1 MNEEYLRGLHEHLGI
16 KDDYD
21 TWIEAI
27 TNNEEYLQGLHK
39 HLKVKD
45 DYETWTNAVFG
56 EVKKK
61 DESVS
66 ISQEEDTEFTTPEGQ
81 EEVISSDVSETI
93 SPQEESEFQNWM
105 ATDPNVVA
113 WREEFKQNYGEEPQ
127 IDNSNYDY
135 RGAWKAG
142 IKPQPSEVDG
152 MYHWGSKGI
161 DGVDLKSEDHPT
173 RWKSEYMD
181 ATGINPDESGITK
194 EEALEVI
201 SKSVETDL
209 DDISNEPVIFASE
222 AERYELANLT
232 DIEKIFGRS
241 AIPQFFGDLYRSGAA
256 GQAQG
261 GSVDESL
268 ELFYKGA
275 EVTDEDI
282 QDFLAAQERMQAHG
296 ESTEM
301 EDFQR
306 IYKENGGGFL
316 GFTLGVANNLSVI
329 PQLFVSSVSAM
340 LTPATL
346 AGAASGAGAGAAI
359 GSSGFTAGPLGA
371 FTTAGGALVGAM
383 GGASATLETG
393 LTFAELLQEEI
404 GDEKMTIENIREVL
418 EDPDKV
424 NNMRFKAAGRGFT
437 IGAIDAYTG
446 GLAANITSRVAKTT
460 GRKLVAA
467 GAGGTVE
474 AIGGSTGEVGGKL
487 VAGQEMDVADIL
499 FEGVTGTATA
509 PISVGM
515 GLYRAPKYH
524 INGTDK
530 NAQVSGP
537 TMAQFIRDASPSDL
551 LKAEVNIENDP
562 VLKQV
567 YDDRY
572 NEVTVQREILA
583 AEPNMNKPTLDAIT
597 SLQLELNTLEGNKT
611 QAAKDRA
618 AIIKA
623 QIKSLIEN
631 PIQEGE
637 ARSTQISVDGD
648 NTSTST
654 IVVTE
659 DYAIQQLA
667 EEGIENPTL
676 EQVQEKQQQ
685 IIKEQRN
692 AIQEQSTE
700 GVDASEQTG
709 PSEGVREGDT
719 ESGLPTEQTTQE
731 GTESV
736 QESDVEQTETQ
747 TDTDT
752 VEESDVEQMME
763 DTESVAEEDVVDPA
777 VEEEV
782 SNMESDENVD
792 LTPIDEADIDLV
804 EPTNVEVD
812 PSKGARAV
820 VDEDVVADD
829 TVIEDT
835 SKQDTAV
842 EETTEGDVVV
852 DDTIVEETTD
862 TAVDVRDTDKINS
875 ILERVDETKKAIVN
889 QAVNAIN
896 TLKNIFPDIEI
907 VVHETTDSY
916 NNSVQVPDTRGEFS
930 YQIDE
935 DGTKSGG
942 RIDINLETARPE
954 TVAHEV
960 AHAVLLKAFNDSVET
975 YNNFKGKISQIISEA
990 DNKALQEFADNYEG
1004 DVVSEEYL
1012 AELVAT
1018 LVNESKTLSPS
1029 TIQKIAQAINNIVSQ
1044 ITNGQVVPFQDVN
1057 NTQEILDFFNT
1068 ISQNIAE
1075 GEAIQSETIQVDN
1088 IKVLD
1093 NGTNPIGNPTEIVKP
1108 KTKSKEQKNTFK
1120 KSHDNSLV
1128 KPEHKIDFLKLVDN
1142 IVAKKEKVWFWV
1154 ADQLGINNELDGGPS
1169 FAHQK
1174 DGEIWASSMSAKA
1187 IGNNINKA
1195 NYIFII
1201 SGSPTTSLLFNKT
1214 AYDKITSKLGD
1225 FNVFKETVLKAN
1237 PTKALRET
1245 LEAHDSWQSLRED
1258 SSTDK
1263 PKKFGTGRKKFL
1275 IALEKTKSTPNT
1287 EVTKFIESINGY
1299 TDLNDLRDGFYKDN
1313 NFEQNDVML
1322 VLKPE
1327 GVSET
1332 SNHSTYENTILGEV
1346 VGVPDVKVDALQ
1358 LMPKEMADK
1367 YAGKGKSQASQGI
1380 APYGSG
1386 VKEVSSPKRVAK
1398 SQRNTPAAKLAQQY
1412 NMNESGFM
1420 GKGIVNIPLL
1430 KRKAAALGLGVK
1442 QAVNGSYFFT
1452 KNGRKF
1458 NPFTVTR
1465 SDKSSINPIKKFV
1478 RDVRGLGYS
1487 EVAIETLLKRRGIK
1501 AEVITEVMTT
1511 EKKATQ
1517 QPKTTM
1523 SEELVPGYD
1532 RLNREIKGIVE
1543 KSKKRGVKFLDIANN
1558 VINYVKGSKVYE
1570 IATDVQR
1577 EKMLRD
1583 IRKEYNLK
1591 EKSAPSI
1598 KRILGLADDT
1608 ITVKV
1613 KDLIKEQLRAAQRGA
1628 KDAKSFIK
1636 EAQEVLAKEVEDLV
1650 KKGTISNVQA
1660 KRIINRFAKTDV
1672 TKETQI
1678 DSFVEYMTNVYNKS
1692 ETQYKKGII
1701 GKIQALIE
1709 AKAKVTKTPSN
1720 KRRGKGL
1727 DAQGQSFFAAARA
1740 VIRGVLDDSLNAESI
1755 QNKLFPNIDD
1765 ILTKSEA
1772 DLTTKEQAQ
1781 LDAYEAYNLLSDIEN
1796 MSVEDVEALL
1806 DDLKKTRSESIARL
1820 QQKLEAERAEIKKLK
1835 DTADSNIKEGYSA
1848 LYDSEGNLLDANQL
1862 NAEANE
1868 RYKALM
1874 SGKLLKAFKLYM
1886 KAVSPTTPVK
1896 MIQSIANW
1904 LKHLGTLTNGLDKVG
1919 NFFTKNV
1926 YERLNKMESKY
1937 TEGVQKTR
1945 AKLDDIAKSIEG
1957 IKSYN
1962 DIKRKLA
1969 TGVHKI
1975 SGITTGLGKA
1985 LGSDLFSADQ
1995 LMRVYALSK
2004 NPVQRAKLLKQGFT
2018 DAKIEEIKK
2027 ILGPEVI
2034 EFTDKVVDYLSNEYF
2049 EQTNDVYKDVNNV
2062 NLGYVEEYFP
2072 TQTIQQK
2079 VNAQLLQD
2087 GDFNGVFNAQTAP
2100 ALKERTDQTGDVD
2113 ILGADFTSVLD
2124 NHFETIERYK
2134 AYAKGVKIL
2143 NNIFKFKSVDTLLS
2157 QLALTSAVKNAVNYA
2172 VNPNG
2177 APSAVQASFLDK
2189 LMTKYTG
2196 FALAFKAVQIVKQA
2210 TSFVNAFED
2219 YNYRGEGKKRI
2230 PGLDAMMFM
2239 IDTAKVIA
2247 TLPYQMKKA
2256 YDMSPMFRERLRKG
2270 LEGDVYGLE
2279 SGSST
2284 FKPIGKSHTLWGRA
2298 SRAFKTAAGS
2308 PTVLGDILGVMGYMI
2323 NYNRDI
2329 ANGMSEAEAL
2339 EKFENYNATQQSRRG
2354 TDKIPLQM
2362 NTNALARGFTMFG
2375 STLFLQMNKVMQSMT
2390 NLMRSG
2396 TRPSA
2401 KDARALVLNL
2411 GVANVLFVTA
2421 ANMFKFMEGEDE
2433 DKEEVLEKMKE
2444 AMMGLNLI
2452 YQIPYFGAGAEK
2464 AINRYKGAGNK
2475 PVDVVVDPISSVV
2488 QKAEKLV
2495 KEGDVSKGS
2504 RVLLELAIGAQLD
2517 PFIGLYE
2524 GFNEGFDDDVMYDI
2538 LGVSKSY
2545 RPSEKKKQSLKDI
2558 SRELKKVDPKQW
2570 NKLFGPNTKMGKQ
2583 LKKQQQQEKKLKDM
2597 QRKAEEKARRK

>member
-1 MNEEYLRGLHEHLGI
+1 MNEEYLKGLHEHLDI
-16 KDDYD
+16 KDDYE

-39 HLKVKD
+39 HLDVKD

-66 ISQEEDTEFTTPEGQ
+66 ISQEDDTEFTTPEGQ
-81 EEVISSDVSETI
+81 EEVISSDVSEAITPEQT
-93 SPQEESEFQNWM
+93 STEDGTTFEQFVEEKDLDTTKM
-105 ATDPNVVA
+105 VDP
-113 WREEFKQNYGEEPQ
+113 
-127 IDNSNYDY
+127 
-135 RGAWKAG
+135 
-142 IKPQPSEVDG
+142 
-152 MYHWGSKGI
+152 
-161 DGVDLKSEDHPT
+161 T
-173 RWKSEYMD
+173 
-181 ATGINPDESGITK
+181 TGLPIET
-194 EEALEVI
+194 E
-201 SKSVETDL
+201 SVETDL

-241 AIPQFFGDLYRSGAA
+241 VIPQFFGDLYRSGAA

-275 EVTDEDI
+275 DVTEEDI
-282 QDFLAAQERMQAHG
+282 QDFIAAQERMQSHG

-301 EDFQR
+301 ADFQR
-306 IYKENGGGFL
+306 IYQQNGGGVL
-316 GFTLGVANNLSVI
+316 GFTLGIANNLSVI

-346 AGAASGAGAGAAI
+346 AGAASGGTTGALV
-359 GSSGFTAGPLGA
+359 GSSGFSAGPLGV
-371 FTTAGGALVGAM
+371 FTTAGGAMVGAM

-404 GDEKMTIENIREVL
+404 GDKKMTVESIREVL
-418 EDPDKV
+418 EDGEAM
-424 NNMRFKAAGRGFT
+424 NRMRWKSAGRGFT
-437 IGAIDAYTG
+437 IGAIDGYFG
-446 GLAANITSRVAKTT
+446 GLASGVTRKVAQQT
-460 GRKLVAA
+460 GRKMVAA
-467 GAGGTVE
+467 TAGGTVE
-474 AIGGSTGEVGGKL
+474 AIGGSLGEVGGKL

-524 INGTDK
+524 INGTDSK
-530 NAQVSGP
+530 AQVSGP
-537 TMAQFIRDASPSDL
+537 TMAAFIRDASPSDL
-551 LKAEVNIENDP
+551 LNAEINIVNDPELQSIYDERFKEVNAQAD
-562 VLKQV
+562 
-567 YDDRY
+567 
-572 NEVTVQREILA
+572 ILA
-583 AEPNMNKPTLDAIT
+583 AAPNMNKPTLDAIT
-597 SLQLELNTLEGNKT
+597 TLQLELNTLEGNKSQT
-611 QAAKDRA
+611 AKDRA

-623 QIKSLIEN
+623 EIKSLQEN
-631 PIQEGE
+631 PITEAE
-637 ARSTQISVDGD
+637 ARSTEIAVEGDDVSSVT
-648 NTSTST
+648 N
-654 IVVTE
+654 VVTE
-659 DYAIQQLA
+659 EFAIEKLA

-676 EQVQEKQQQ
+676 EQVAEKQQQ
-685 IIKEQRN
+685 LLNEQAN

-700 GVDASEQTG
+700 SVDAPEQTG

-736 QESDVEQTETQ
+736 QESNVEQTETQ
-747 TDTDT
+747 TDTDA
-752 VEESDVEQMME
+752 VEE
-763 DTESVAEEDVVDPA
+763 AVDPA

-804 EPTNVEVD
+804 EPSNVEVD
-812 PSKGARAV
+812 PNKGARPV
-820 VDEDVVADD
+820 VDEAVEEDVVADD

-835 SKQDTAV
+835 AIEDTAV

-862 TAVDVRDTDKINS
+862 TAVDVRDTDKVNS
-875 ILERVDETKKAIVN
+875 ILERVDETKKTIIN
-889 QAVNAIN
+889 QALNAIN

-916 NNSVQVPDTRGEFS
+916 NNAVQVPNTRGEFS

-990 DNKALQEFADNYEG
+990 DNKALQEFADTYEG
-1004 DVVSEEYL
+1004 DVASEEYL

-1044 ITNGQVVPFQDVN
+1044 LTNGQVVPFQDVN
-1057 NTQEILDFFNT
+1057 NTQEVLEFFNT

-1108 KTKSKEQKNTFK
+1108 KTKSKQQKNNFK

-1174 DGEIWASSMSAKA
+1174 DGEIWASSMSTKG
-1187 IGNNINKA
+1187 IENNINKSD
-1195 NYIFII
+1195 YIFII
-1201 SGSPTTSLLFNKT
+1201 SGSPTTSLLFNK
-1214 AYDKITSKLGD
+1214 AAFDKITSKLGD
-1225 FNVFKETVLKAN
+1225 FNVFKETVLRAK

-1287 EVTKFIESINGY
+1287 EVTKFIESIEGY

-1367 YAGKGKSQASQGI
+1367 YAGKGRSQASQGI

-1398 SQRNTPAAKLAQQY
+1398 SQKNTPAAKLAQQY

-1636 EAQEVLAKEVEDLV
+1636 EAQEVLAKEVKDLV

-1660 KRIINRFAKTDV
+1660 QRIISRFAKTDV

-1692 ETQYKKGII
+1692 ETKYKKGII
-1701 GKIQALIE
+1701 KKIQALIE

-1755 QNKLFPNIDD
+1755 QNKLFPDIDN

-1772 DLTTKEQAQ
+1772 DLNTKEQAQ

-1835 DTADSNIKEGYSA
+1835 DKADSNIKEGYSA
-1848 LYDSEGNLLDANQL
+1848 LYDNDGNLLDANQL
-1862 NAEANE
+1862 NAESNE
-1868 RYKALM
+1868 RYNALM

-1886 KAVSPTTPVK
+1886 KAVTPLAPTK
-1896 MIQSIANW
+1896 MLESIANW

-1957 IKSYN
+1957 IKSYK
-1962 DIKRKLA
+1962 DIQRKLA
-1969 TGVHKI
+1969 SGVHKI

-2027 ILGPEVI
+2027 ILGPEVV

-2072 TQTIQQK
+2072 TQTVQQK
-2079 VNAQLLQD
+2079 VNSKLLED
-2087 GDFNGVFNAQTAP
+2087 GDFNGLFNAQTAP

-2113 ILGADFTSVLD
+2113 VLGADFTSVLD

-2157 QLALTSAVKNAVNYA
+2157 QLGLTSAVKNAVNYA

-2177 APSAVQASFLDK
+2177 GKNAVQASFLDK

-2219 YNYRGEGKKRI
+2219 YSYRGEGKKRI

-2247 TLPYQMKKA
+2247 TLPYQIKKA

-2279 SGSST
+2279 TGSST
-2284 FKPIGKSHTLWGRA
+2284 FKPIGKSNTLWGRA
-2298 SRAFKTAAGS
+2298 SRAFKGAAGS

-2354 TDKIPLQM
+2354 TEKIPLQM
-2362 NTNALARGFTMFG
+2362 NSNAMVRGFTMFG
-2375 STLFLQMNKVMQSMT
+2375 STLFLQINKVMQSMT

-2433 DKEEVLEKMKE
+2433 DKEEVLDKMKE

-2452 YQIPYFGAGAEK
+2452 YQIPYFGSSAEK
-2464 AINRYKGAGNK
+2464 AINKYKGAGNK
-2475 PVDVVVDPISSVV
+2475 PVDDVVNPLSSVIR
-2488 QKAEKLV
+2488 KAEKLV
-2495 KEGDVSKGS
+2495 KEGDVSSGT
-2504 RVLLELAIGAQLD
+2504 RVILELAIGAQLD

-2545 RPSEKKKQSLKDI
+2545 RPTEKKQQSLQDV

-2570 NKLFGPNTKMGKQ
+2570 RKLFGPNTKMGKQ
-2583 LKKQQQQEKKLKDM
+2583 LKKQQQQEKELKDKVKKAKEKLK
-2597 QRKAEEKARRK
+2597 RK

>member
-39 HLKVKD
+39 HLDVKD

-93 SPQEESEFQNWM
+93 SPEQTTTEDGTTF
-105 ATDPNVVA
+105 
-113 WREEFKQNYGEEPQ
+113 EEFVEEQ
-127 IDNSNYDY
+127 DLDTT
-135 RGAWKAG
+135 KM
-142 IKPQPSEVDG
+142 VD
-152 MYHWGSKGI
+152 
-161 DGVDLKSEDHPT
+161 PT
-173 RWKSEYMD
+173 
-181 ATGINPDESGITK
+181 TGLPIEKDSV
-194 EEALEVI
+194 EEE
-201 SKSVETDL
+201 SVETDL

-346 AGAASGAGAGAAI
+346 AGAAAGGTSGALV

-371 FTTAGGALVGAM
+371 FTTAGGAMVGAM

-418 EDPDKV
+418 EDSDKV

-446 GLAANITSRVAKTT
+446 GLAANITSQVAKRT
-460 GRKLVAA
+460 GRKLLAA

-515 GLYRAPKYH
+515 GLYKAPKYH

-572 NEVTVQREILA
+572 KEVTVQREILA

-618 AIIKA
+618 ALIKA
-623 QIKSLIEN
+623 EIKSLIEN

-700 GVDASEQTG
+700 SVDASEQTG

-812 PSKGARAV
+812 PSKGARPV
-820 VDEDVVADD
+820 VDEAVEEDVVADD

-835 SKQDTAV
+835 AKQDTAV

-862 TAVDVRDTDKINS
+862 TAVDVRDTDKVNS

-930 YQIDE
+930 YQIEE

-1057 NTQEILDFFNT
+1057 NTQEILEFFNT

-1108 KTKSKEQKNTFK
+1108 KTKSKQQKNTFK

-1174 DGEIWASSMSAKA
+1174 DGEIWASSMSTKG
-1187 IGNNINKA
+1187 IENNINKSD
-1195 NYIFII
+1195 YIFII
-1201 SGSPTTSLLFNKT
+1201 SGSPTTSLLFNKA

-1225 FNVFKETVLKAN
+1225 FNVFKETVLKAK

-1258 SSTDK
+1258 SSTDN
-1263 PKKFGTGRKKFL
+1263 PKKKKIGTGRKKFL
-1275 IALEKTKSTPNT
+1275 VALEKTKSTPNT

-1346 VGVPDVKVDALQ
+1346 VGVPDVKVDALE

-1367 YAGKGKSQASQGI
+1367 YAGKGRSQASQGI

-1398 SQRNTPAAKLAQQY
+1398 SQKNTPAAKLAQQY

-1442 QAVNGSYFFT
+1442 QTVNGSYFFT

-1458 NPFTVTR
+1458 NPFRVSR

-1692 ETQYKKGII
+1692 EAQYKKGII
-1701 GKIQALIE
+1701 KKIQALIE

-1755 QNKLFPNIDD
+1755 QNKLFPDIDD

-1835 DTADSNIKEGYSA
+1835 DTVDSNIKEGYSA

-1886 KAVSPTTPVK
+1886 KAVTPTTPVK

-1957 IKSYN
+1957 IKSYD

-2488 QKAEKLV
+2488 RKAEKLV
-2495 KEGDVSKGS
+2495 KEGDVSKGT

-2545 RPSEKKKQSLKDI
+2545 RPSEKKKQSLQDI

>member
-1 MNEEYLRGLHEHLGI
+1 MNEEYLKGLHEHLDI
-16 KDDYD
+16 KDEYE

-27 TNNEEYLQGLHK
+27 TNNDEYLQGLHK
-39 HLKVKD
+39 HLDVKD

-66 ISQEEDTEFTTPEGQ
+66 ISQEDVTEFTTPEGQ

-93 SPQEESEFQNWM
+93 TPEQTSTEDGSTF
-105 ATDPNVVA
+105 
-113 WREEFKQNYGEEPQ
+113 EEF
-127 IDNSNYDY
+127 
-135 RGAWKAG
+135 
-142 IKPQPSEVDG
+142 
-152 MYHWGSKGI
+152 
-161 DGVDLKSEDHPT
+161 
-173 RWKSEYMD
+173 
-181 ATGINPDESGITK
+181 TK
-194 EEALEVI
+194 EKDLDTTKMVDPTTGLPIEEE
-201 SKSVETDL
+201 SVETDL

-232 DIEKIFGRS
+232 DIEKVFGRS
-241 AIPQFFGDLYRSGAA
+241 VIPQFFGDLYRSGAA

-275 EVTDEDI
+275 DVTEEDI
-282 QDFLAAQERMQAHG
+282 QDFIAAQERMQAQG

-301 EDFQR
+301 ADFQR
-306 IYKENGGGFL
+306 IYQQNGGGVL

-346 AGAASGAGAGAAI
+346 AGAVSGGTAGALA
-359 GSSGFTAGPLGA
+359 GSTGFSAGPLGV
-371 FTTAGGALVGAM
+371 FSTGAGAMVGAM

-404 GDEKMTIENIREVL
+404 GDEKMTVETIRGVL
-418 EDPDKV
+418 EDEEAMSS
-424 NNMRFKAAGRGFT
+424 MRFKAAGRGFT

-446 GLAANITSRVAKTT
+446 GLAANITKQVAKQT
-460 GRKLVAA
+460 GRKMVAA
-467 GAGGTVE
+467 TAGGTVE
-474 AIGGSTGEVGGKL
+474 AIGGSLGEVGGKI

-524 INGTDK
+524 INGTDSK
-530 NAQVSGP
+530 AQVSGP
-537 TMAQFIRDASPSDL
+537 TMAAFIRDASPSDL
-551 LKAEVNIENDP
+551 VKAEINIVNDP
-562 VLKQV
+562 ELQSI
-567 YDDRY
+567 YDERFK
-572 NEVTVQREILA
+572 EVNAQSDILA
-583 AEPNMNKPTLDAIT
+583 ADPNINKPTLDAIT
-597 SLQLELNTLEGNKT
+597 TLQLELNTLEGNKT
-611 QAAKDRA
+611 QTAKDRA
-618 AIIKA
+618 AVIKA
-623 QIKSLIEN
+623 EIKSLQEN
-631 PIQEGE
+631 PLTEGD
-637 ARSTQISVDGD
+637 ARSTEIAVEGDDVSSVT
-648 NTSTST
+648 N
-654 IVVTE
+654 VVTE
-659 DYAIQQLA
+659 DYAIEKLA
-667 EEGIENPTL
+667 EDGVENPTL
-676 EQVQEKQQQ
+676 EQVAEKQQQ
-685 IIKEQRN
+685 LLNEQAN

-700 GVDASEQTG
+700 SVDAPEQTG
-709 PSEGVREGDT
+709 PSEGVREGDP
-719 ESGLPTEQTTQE
+719 ESGLTTEQTTQE
-731 GTESV
+731 DTESV
-736 QESDVEQTETQ
+736 QESDVEQTEGI
-747 TDTDT
+747 
-752 VEESDVEQMME
+752 EE
-763 DTESVAEEDVVDPA
+763 AVDPA
-777 VEEEV
+777 VEEELAA
-782 SNMESDENVD
+782 MESDENVD
-792 LTPIDEADIDLV
+792 LTPINEADTDVVETTEMVDEAI
-804 EPTNVEVD
+804 E
-812 PSKGARAV
+812 G
-820 VDEDVVADD
+820 DVVADD

-835 SKQDTAV
+835 AVEDAVV

-852 DDTIVEETTD
+852 DDTIVEETTEAA
-862 TAVDVRDTDKINS
+862 TDVRDTDKVNS
-875 ILERVDETKKAIVN
+875 ILERVDETKKTIVN

-896 TLKNIFPDIEI
+896 TLKNIFPEIEI

-916 NNSVQVPDTRGEFS
+916 NNSVVNQNTRGEFS
-930 YQIDE
+930 YLTND
-935 DGTKSGG
+935 DGSKSGG
-942 RIDINLETARPE
+942 RIDINLENARLE

-990 DNKALQEFADNYEG
+990 DNKALQEFIDSYEG

-1018 LVNESKTLSPS
+1018 LVNEAKTLSPS
-1029 TIQKIAQAINNIVSQ
+1029 TLQQIAVLINEVVGK
-1044 ITNGQVVPFQDVN
+1044 ITNGSVVPFENLN
-1057 NTQEILDFFNT
+1057 NINEITEFFNT

-1108 KTKSKEQKNTFK
+1108 TKKSKQQKNTFK

-1128 KPEHKIDFLKLVDN
+1128 KLEHKIDFLKLVDD

-1169 FAHQK
+1169 FSHQK
-1174 DGEIWASSMSAKA
+1174 DGEIWASSMKAKA
-1187 IGNNINKA
+1187 IENNINKSD
-1195 NYIFII
+1195 YIFII
-1201 SGSPTTSLLFNKT
+1201 SGSPTTSLLFNK
-1214 AYDKITSKLGD
+1214 AAFDKITSKLGD
-1225 FNVFKETVLKAN
+1225 FNVFKETVLRAK

-1287 EVTKFIESINGY
+1287 EVTKFIESIEGY
-1299 TDLNDLRDGFYKDN
+1299 TDINDLRDGFYKDN

-1322 VLKPE
+1322 VLKPD

-1367 YAGKGKSQASQGI
+1367 YAGKGRSQASQGI

-1386 VKEVSSPKRVAK
+1386 VKEVSSPKKVAK
-1398 SQRNTPAAKLAQQY
+1398 SQKNTPAAKLAQQY

-1430 KRKAAALGLGVK
+1430 KRKAAALGLGIK

-1458 NPFTVTR
+1458 NPFTTTK
-1465 SDKSSINPIKKFV
+1465 SDKSSTNPIKKFV

-1501 AEVITEVMTT
+1501 AEVIAEVMTT

-1532 RLNREIKGIVE
+1532 RLTREIKGIVE
-1543 KSKKRGVKFLDIANN
+1543 KSKKRGVKFLDISEN

-1636 EAQEVLAKEVEDLV
+1636 EAQEVLAKEVKDLV

-1660 KRIINRFAKTDV
+1660 QRIISRFAKTDV

-1692 ETQYKKGII
+1692 ETKYKKGII
-1701 GKIQALIE
+1701 KKIQALIE
-1709 AKAKVTKTPSN
+1709 AKAKTTKTPSN

-1727 DAQGQSFFAAARA
+1727 DAQGQSFFSAARA

-1755 QNKLFPNIDD
+1755 QNKLFPDIDD

-1772 DLTTKEQAQ
+1772 DLNTKEQAQ

-1820 QQKLEAERAEIKKLK
+1820 QEKLEAERAEVKKLK
-1835 DTADSNIKEGYSA
+1835 DKADSDIKEGYSA
-1848 LYDSEGNLLDANQL
+1848 LYDSDGNLLNR
-1862 NAEANE
+1862 NALTDNADE
-1868 RYKALM
+1868 RYAALM

-1886 KAVSPTTPVK
+1886 NAVTPVAPMK
-1896 MIQSIANW
+1896 MLESISNW
-1904 LKHLGTLTNGLDKVG
+1904 VKHLGTLTNGLDKVG

-1926 YERLNKMESKY
+1926 YDRLNKMESKY

-1945 AKLDDIAKSIEG
+1945 AKLNDIAKSIEG
-1957 IKSYN
+1957 IKTYN

-1969 TGVHKI
+1969 TGPHKI
-1975 SGITTGLGKA
+1975 NGIKDSKTGI
-1985 LGSDLFSADQ
+1985 FNADQ
-1995 LMRVYALSK
+1995 LMRIYALSK
-2004 NPVQRAKLLKQGFT
+2004 NEIQREKLRKQGFT
-2018 DAKIEEIKK
+2018 DEKMAQIEK

-2062 NLGYVEEYFP
+2062 NLGYVDNYFP
-2072 TQTIQQK
+2072 TQTLQVK
-2079 VNAQLLQD
+2079 NTGKLLQD
-2087 GDFNGVFNAQTAP
+2087 GDFSGVFNAENAP
-2100 ALKERTDQTGDVD
+2100 ALKDRTDQKGDINLKEGV
-2113 ILGADFTSVLD
+2113 DFTTVLD
-2124 NHFETIERYK
+2124 NHFNTIERFK
-2134 AYAKGVKIL
+2134 SYAKGVKIL
-2143 NNIFKFKSVDTLLS
+2143 NNIFKFDSVNTLITELG
-2157 QLALTSAVKNAVNYA
+2157 LKPAIINAVNYA
-2172 VNPNG
+2172 VNPDG
-2177 APSAVQASFLDK
+2177 ATNAVKASILDK
-2189 LMTKYTG
+2189 VMTKYTG
-2196 FALAFKAVQIVKQA
+2196 FALAFKAVQIIKQA

-2219 YNYRGEGKKRI
+2219 YSYRGEGKKRI
-2230 PGLDAMMFM
+2230 PGLDTIMFM
-2239 IDTAKVIA
+2239 VDTAKVIA
-2247 TLPYQMKKA
+2247 TLPYQIKKA
-2256 YDMSPMFRERLRKG
+2256 YDMSPMFKERLRKG

-2279 SGSST
+2279 TGSST
-2284 FKPIGKSHTLWGRA
+2284 FKPISKSNTLWGRA
-2298 SRAFKTAAGS
+2298 SRAFKGAAGS

-2354 TDKIPLQM
+2354 TEKIPLQM
-2362 NTNALARGFTMFG
+2362 NSNALVRGFTMFG
-2375 STLFLQMNKVMQSMT
+2375 STLFLQMNKVMQGYT
-2390 NLMRSG
+2390 NLKRSG
-2396 TRPSA
+2396 TKPSA
-2401 KDARALVLNL
+2401 KDARSVVLNL
-2411 GVANVLFVTA
+2411 GVANVLFVAA
-2421 ANMFKFMEGEDE
+2421 ANMFKFIEGEDE
-2433 DKEEVLEKMKE
+2433 DKEDALEKMKE
-2444 AMMGLNLI
+2444 AMKGLNLI
-2452 YQIPYFGAGAEK
+2452 YQIPFFGAAAEHANDK
-2464 AINRYKGAGNK
+2464 YKGALKKLEKKGIKDPSLNQIIKNLSGNK
-2475 PVDVVVDPISSVV
+2475 PIDVVVNPLGSVMR
-2488 QKAEKLV
+2488 KSEKLL
-2495 KEGDVSKGS
+2495 KEGDVAGAT
-2504 RVLLELAIGAQLD
+2504 RVVFELAIGAQLD

-2524 GFNEGFDDDVMYDI
+2524 GFEDGFNDDVMYDV

-2545 RPSEKKKQSLKDI
+2545 RPSEEKKPVSLKEK
-2558 SRELKKVDPKQW
+2558 SRLLKKRDPRAWRRKY
-2570 NKLFGPNTKMGKQ
+2570 GPRTPLGKQ
-2583 LKKQQQQEKKLKDM
+2583 LKELEDRERDRKK
-2597 QRKAEEKARRK
+2597 RKNKNKPK

>member
-1 MNEEYLRGLHEHLGI
+1 MVDPTTGLPIEEE
-16 KDDYD
+16 
-21 TWIEAI
+21 
-27 TNNEEYLQGLHK
+27 
-39 HLKVKD
+39 
-45 DYETWTNAVFG
+45 
-56 EVKKK
+56 
-61 DESVS
+61 
-66 ISQEEDTEFTTPEGQ
+66 
-81 EEVISSDVSETI
+81 
-93 SPQEESEFQNWM
+93 
-105 ATDPNVVA
+105 
-113 WREEFKQNYGEEPQ
+113 
-127 IDNSNYDY
+127 
-135 RGAWKAG
+135 
-142 IKPQPSEVDG
+142 
-152 MYHWGSKGI
+152 
-161 DGVDLKSEDHPT
+161 
-173 RWKSEYMD
+173 
-181 ATGINPDESGITK
+181 
-194 EEALEVI
+194 
-201 SKSVETDL
+201 SVETDL

-241 AIPQFFGDLYRSGAA
+241 IVPQFFGDLYRSGAA

-275 EVTDEDI
+275 DVTEEDI
-282 QDFLAAQERMQAHG
+282 QDFIAAQERMQSHG

-301 EDFQR
+301 ADFQR
-306 IYKENGGGFL
+306 IYQQNGGGVL
-316 GFTLGVANNLSVI
+316 GFTLGIANNLSVI

-346 AGAASGAGAGAAI
+346 AGAASGGTTGALV
-359 GSSGFTAGPLGA
+359 GSSGFSAGPLGV
-371 FTTAGGALVGAM
+371 FTTAGGAMVGAM

-404 GDEKMTIENIREVL
+404 GDKEMTVESIREVL
-418 EDPDKV
+418 EDEEAMSS
-424 NNMRFKAAGRGFT
+424 MRWKAAGRGFT

-446 GLAANITSRVAKTT
+446 GLASGVTRKVAQQT
-460 GRKLVAA
+460 GRKMVAA
-467 GAGGTVE
+467 TAGGTVE
-474 AIGGSTGEVGGKL
+474 AIGGGIGEIGGKL
-487 VAGQEMDVADIL
+487 VAGQEMDFADIA
-499 FEGVTGTATA
+499 FESVTGTATA

-524 INGTDK
+524 INGTDSK
-530 NAQVSGP
+530 SQVSGP
-537 TMAQFIRDASPSDL
+537 TMAKFIREAPPSAL
-551 LKAEVNIENDP
+551 INAEVNIVNDP
-562 VLKQV
+562 ELQSI
-567 YDDRY
+567 YDERFK
-572 NEVTVQREILA
+572 EVNAQADILA
-583 AEPNMNKPTLDAIT
+583 ADPNMNKPTLDAIT
-597 SLQLELNTLEGNKT
+597 TLQLELNTLEGNKSQT
-611 QAAKDRA
+611 AKDRA
-618 AIIKA
+618 AVIKA
-623 QIKSLIEN
+623 EIKSLQEN
-631 PIQEGE
+631 PLTEGD
-637 ARSTQISVDGD
+637 ARSTEIAVEGDDVSSVT
-648 NTSTST
+648 N
-654 IVVTE
+654 VVTE
-659 DYAIQQLA
+659 EYAIEKLA
-667 EEGIENPTL
+667 EDGVENPTL
-676 EQVQEKQQQ
+676 EQVAEKQQQ
-685 IIKEQRN
+685 LLNEQAN

-700 GVDASEQTG
+700 SVDAPEQTG

-736 QESDVEQTETQ
+736 QESDVEQAETQ
-747 TDTDT
+747 TDTDA
-752 VEESDVEQMME
+752 VEE
-763 DTESVAEEDVVDPA
+763 AVDPA
-777 VEEEV
+777 VEEELAA
-782 SNMESDENVD
+782 MEADDNVD
-792 LTPIDEADIDLV
+792 LTPI
-804 EPTNVEVD
+804 NEVD
-812 PSKGARAV
+812 SDV
-820 VDEDVVADD
+820 VETTEIVDEVIEEDIVADD

-835 SKQDTAV
+835 AVEDVVV
-842 EETTEGDVVV
+842 EETTEGDVIV
-852 DDTIVEETTD
+852 DDTIVEETTE
-862 TAVDVRDTDKINS
+862 AAIDVRDTDKVNS
-875 ILERVDETKKAIVN
+875 ILERVDETKKTIVN

-896 TLKNIFPDIEI
+896 TLKNIFPEIEI
-907 VVHETTDSY
+907 VVHETTESY
-916 NNSVQVPDTRGEFS
+916 NNSVQVPNTRGEFS
-930 YQIDE
+930 YMIDE
-935 DGTKSGG
+935 DGNKSGG
-942 RIDINLETARPE
+942 IISINLETARPE

-960 AHAVLLKAFNDSVET
+960 AHAVLLKAFNESVET
-975 YNNFKGKISQIISEA
+975 YNNFKGKLSQIISEA
-990 DNKALQEFADNYEG
+990 DNKALQEFTENYEG
-1004 DVVSEEYL
+1004 DVASEEYL

-1018 LVNESKTLSPS
+1018 LVSEAKSLSPS
-1029 TIQKIAQAINNIVSQ
+1029 TLQQIAVLINEVVGK
-1044 ITNGQVVPFQDVN
+1044 ITNGSVVPFENLN
-1057 NTQEILDFFNT
+1057 NINEITEFFNT

-1108 KTKSKEQKNTFK
+1108 KTKSKQQKNTFK

-1174 DGEIWASSMSAKA
+1174 DGEIWASSMKAKA
-1187 IGNNINKA
+1187 IENNINKSD
-1195 NYIFII
+1195 YIFII
-1201 SGSPTTSLLFNKT
+1201 SGSPTTSLLFNK
-1214 AYDKITSKLGD
+1214 AAFDKITSKLGD
-1225 FNVFKETVLKAN
+1225 FNVFKETVLRAK

-1287 EVTKFIESINGY
+1287 DVTKFIESIEGY

-1367 YAGKGKSQASQGI
+1367 YAGKGRSQASQGI

-1386 VKEVSSPKRVAK
+1386 VKEVSSPKKVAK
-1398 SQRNTPAAKLAQQY
+1398 SQKNTPAAKLAQQY
-1412 NMNESGFM
+1412 NMNDRGFM

-1430 KRKAAALGLGVK
+1430 KRKAAALGLGIR
-1442 QAVNGSYFFT
+1442 QAVNGNYYFT

-1465 SDKSSINPIKKFV
+1465 SDKSSTNPIKKFV

-1501 AEVITEVMTT
+1501 AEVIAEVMTT

-1517 QPKTTM
+1517 QPKTTI
-1523 SEELVPGYD
+1523 SEELVKGYD
-1532 RLNREIKGIVE
+1532 RLRGEIKGIVE
-1543 KSKKRGVKFLDIANN
+1543 KSKKRGVKFLDISEN

-1570 IATDVQR
+1570 RATDFQR

-1636 EAQEVLAKEVEDLV
+1636 EAQEVLAKEVKDLV

-1660 KRIINRFAKTDV
+1660 QRIISRFAKTDV

-1692 ETQYKKGII
+1692 ETKYKKGII
-1701 GKIQALIE
+1701 KKIQALIE
-1709 AKAKVTKTPSN
+1709 AKAKTTKTPSN

-1755 QNKLFPNIDD
+1755 QNKLFPDIDD

-1772 DLTTKEQAQ
+1772 DLNTKEQAQ

-1835 DTADSNIKEGYSA
+1835 DKADSDIKEGYSA
-1848 LYDSEGNLLDANQL
+1848 LYDSDGNLLDANQL
-1862 NAEANE
+1862 NANSNE
-1868 RYKALM
+1868 RYNALM

-1886 KAVSPTTPVK
+1886 KAVAPTTPVK
-1896 MIQSIANW
+1896 MLQSISNW
-1904 LKHLGTLTNGLDKVG
+1904 MKYLGTLTNGLDMVG

-1926 YERLNKMESKY
+1926 HERLNKMESKY

-1957 IKSYN
+1957 IKSYK
-1962 DIKRKLA
+1962 DIQRKL
-1969 TGVHKI
+1969 TSGVHKI
-1975 SGITTGLGKA
+1975 SGITTSLGKA

-2004 NPVQRAKLLKQGFT
+2004 NPIQRAKLLKQGFT

-2049 EQTNDVYKDVNNV
+2049 EKTNDVYKDVNNV

-2079 VNAQLLQD
+2079 VNSKLLED
-2087 GDFNGVFNAQTAP
+2087 GDFNGLFNAQTAP

-2113 ILGADFTSVLD
+2113 VLGADFTSVLE

-2157 QLALTSAVKNAVNYA
+2157 ELGLTSAVKYAINYA

-2177 APSAVQASFLDK
+2177 GTNAIQASFLDK
-2189 LMTKYTG
+2189 LMTKFTG
-2196 FALAFKAVQIVKQA
+2196 FALAFKLMQVLKQS

-2219 YNYRGEGKKRI
+2219 YNYRGEGKTRI

-2256 YDMSPMFRERLRKG
+2256 YDMSPMFKERVRKG

-2279 SGSST
+2279 TGSST

-2298 SRAFKTAAGS
+2298 LRAFKGAAGS

-2354 TDKIPLQM
+2354 TEKIPLQM
-2362 NTNALARGFTMFG
+2362 HNNAMVRGFTMFG
-2375 STLFLQMNKVMQSMT
+2375 STLFLQMNKIMQGVT
-2390 NLMRSG
+2390 NL
-2396 TRPSA
+2396 TRAVKQGKKPSV
-2401 KDARALVLNL
+2401 KDARAVILNL

-2421 ANMFKFMEGEDE
+2421 ANMFKFIEGEDE
-2433 DKEEVLEKMKE
+2433 DKEDALEKMKE

-2452 YQIPYFGAGAEK
+2452 YQIPYFGSAAER
-2464 AINRYKGAGNK
+2464 AINKYKGAGNK
-2475 PVDVVVDPISSVV
+2475 PVDDVVNPLSSVIR
-2488 QKAEKLV
+2488 KAEKLV
-2495 KEGDVSKGS
+2495 KEGDVSSGT
-2504 RVLLELAIGAQLD
+2504 RVILELAIGAQLD

-2524 GFNEGFDDDVMYDI
+2524 GFEDGFDDDVMYDI

-2545 RPSEKKKQSLKDI
+2545 RPTEKKQQSLQDV

-2570 NKLFGPNTKMGKQ
+2570 KKLFGPNTKMGKQ
-2583 LKKQQQQEKKLKDM
+2583 LKKQQQQEKELKDKVKKAKSKLK
-2597 QRKAEEKARRK
+2597 RK